1 MRHNQKG
8 FTLIEVL
15 VALGIASF
23 ALVALMGR
31 LGASADIQRSLTL
44 HALAVDT
51 ARNVLA
57 EERLQGA
64 VLGSEKQ
71 GDVDVAG
78 ITLHWRTWSEKTALD
93 SFVRRNVAVKAG
105 NEPEV
110 TLFMYRDK

>member
-1 MRHNQKG
+1 MMRHERG

-31 LGASADIQRSLTL
+31 LGASADIQRSLSL
-44 HALAVDT
+44 HALAMDT

-57 EERLQGA
+57 EERLLEILPA
-64 VLGSEKQ
+64 DEKQ
-71 GDVDVAG
+71 GDIQSAG
-78 ITLHWRTWSEKTALD
+78 VYLHWRTWSEKTLLD
-93 SFVRRNVAVKAG
+93 TFVRRNVAVEAG

-110 TLFMYRDK
+110 ILFMYRSK